1 MCKQFDKFDFQFS
14 NMTELIVTVEESK
27 SKFIMKLQREFD
39 YVKVRKK
46 RSARSLEDT
55 KILDGISEAVKELN
69 QYKRGEIELQ
79 DADEYIKELKNEGY
93 L

>member
-1 MCKQFDKFDFQFS
+1 
-14 NMTELIVTVEESK
+14 MTELIVTVEESK
-27 SKFIMKLQREFD
+27 SKLIMKLQREFD
-39 YVKVRKK
+39 YVKIRKK

-55 KILDGISEAVKELN
+55 NILDGISEAVKELN

>member
-1 MCKQFDKFDFQFS
+1 
-14 NMTELIVTVEESK
+14 MTEFIVTVEESK
-27 SKFIMKLQREFD
+27 SKLIMKLQREFD
-39 YVKVRKK
+39 YVKIRKK
-46 RSARSLEDT
+46 RSASSLEDT
-55 KILDGISEAVKELN
+55 NILDGISEAVKELN

>member
-1 MCKQFDKFDFQFS
+1 LCKQFDKFDFHLN
-14 NMTELIVTVEESK
+14 NMTEFIVTVEESK
-27 SKFIMKLQREFD
+27 SKLIMKLQREFD
-39 YVKVRKK
+39 YVKIRKK

-55 KILDGISEAVKELN
+55 NILDGISEAVKELN

>member
-1 MCKQFDKFDFQFS
+1 
-14 NMTELIVTVEESK
+14 MTELIVTVEESK
-27 SKFIMKLQREFD
+27 SKFIMKLLREFD

-55 KILDGISEAVKELN
+55 NILDGISEAVKELN

>member
-1 MCKQFDKFDFQFS
+1 
-14 NMTELIVTVEESK
+14 MTELIVTVEESK
-27 SKFIMKLQREFD
+27 SKFIMKLLREFD

-79 DADEYIKELKNEGY
+79 DADDYIKELKNEGY

>member
-1 MCKQFDKFDFQFS
+1 
-14 NMTELIVTVEESK
+14 MTELIVTVEESK
-27 SKFIMKLQREFD
+27 SKFIMKLLREFD